1 MSASKDKERG
11 TWKIYLRYVN
21 WQEMKQIHT
30 KHGFAEW
37 DPQLWSNFKYDSD
50 TLKRR
55 EWKMATGTGS

>member
-1 MSASKDKERG
+1 MLWSNERSIGGNDMSASKDKERG

-37 DPQLWSNFKYDSD
+37 DPQL
-50 TLKRR
+50 
-55 EWKMATGTGS
+55 